1 MYAYKYTMH
10 LSMAFVN
17 NALEV
22 LTGKQ
27 CEKFRKPSANFQ
39 QITKTFKSPR
49 NFISK
54 LKPDYSYIK
63 KSAHMF
69 LFSFK
74 YWPYLLFGFFIF
86 FFLQYMPH
94 YCATICIFR

>member
-39 QITKTFKSPR
+39 QIT
-49 NFISK
+49 
-54 LKPDYSYIK
+54 
-63 KSAHMF
+63 
-69 LFSFK
+69 
-74 YWPYLLFGFFIF
+74 
-86 FFLQYMPH
+86 
-94 YCATICIFR
+94 